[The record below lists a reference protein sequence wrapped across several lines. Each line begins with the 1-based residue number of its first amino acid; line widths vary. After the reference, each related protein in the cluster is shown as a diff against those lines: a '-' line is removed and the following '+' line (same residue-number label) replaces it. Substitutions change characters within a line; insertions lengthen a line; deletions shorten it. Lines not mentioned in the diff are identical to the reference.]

1 MCARS
6 ARRMLYVAAVG
17 TLISTL
23 NQAYKSSEVHVS
35 MRMISEGRLLALTSS
50 GIYIGALQL
59 RRSSAAYRAVLSGA
73 ELAKIARLLVRIRAQ
88 YRHGRTVH
96 NRCAHHWLDYASIF
110 IRYITRPPW
119 KSPFGNYCANTQT
132 WEKRSTLGVYPSH
145 CSHRVNLLY
154 SQHS

>member
-88 YRHGRTVH
+88 YRHGRTVQPLCPSLVRLCEYLH
-96 NRCAHHWLDYASIF
+96 KIYYPTAVKEPFRKLLCKHSNMRETIDSRGVSIPLL
-110 IRYITRPPW
+110 PP
-119 KSPFGNYCANTQT
+119 G
-132 WEKRSTLGVYPSH
+132 
-145 CSHRVNLLY
+145 
-154 SQHS
+154 